1 MEPTFE
7 PYKPSLSYGAMEM
20 VARARAFRDSVRT
33 RRTVREYASDDVP
46 MDAVMACIEAA
57 ASAPS
62 GANKQPWHFVVVTDA
77 AVKSRIRE
85 AAEREERAFY
95 EERAPE
101 EWLRALR
108 SLGTDHHK
116 PFLESAPV
124 LIAVFARVF
133 ERSADGRK
141 HKNYYVR
148 ESVGIATGILLT
160 ALHLSGFSTLT
171 HTPSPMG
178 FLNTLL
184 ERPREE
190 QAFLLL
196 VLGRPAPDARVPII
210 TKKSSSEYITHV

>member
-7 PYKPSLSYGAMEM
+7 PYKPPAEYGAREM
-20 VARARAFRDSVRT
+20 IARARAFRDSVRT
-33 RRTVREYASDDVP
+33 RRTVREYAPDDVP
-46 MDAVMACIEAA
+46 MDAVTACIEAA

-85 AAEREERAFY
+85 AAEREEKAFY

-108 SLGTDHHK
+108 ALGTDHRK
-116 PFLESAPV
+116 SFLESAPV

-133 ERSADGRK
+133 ELAPDGRK

-178 FLNTLL
+178 FLNAIL

-196 VLGRPAPDARVPII
+196 VLGRPGPDTSVPII
-210 TKKSSSEYITHV
+210 TKKRPSEYITYV